1 MADARIR
8 LYGIPMS
15 HPVVAVRGMLDHKG
29 LEYRYV
35 ELLAGAHPPSLWAL
49 GFRGITVPAIRFA
62 DGHRLQGSLAIA
74 AALEE
79 VAPAP
84 APALYPSEPAAR
96 AAAHAAEGW
105 GEAMLQPVP
114 RRLIR
119 WGLRASL
126 RQRQWFADVATP
138 LPAPAAAGWLLT
150 PLAPVFVKLAGA
162 DDDGVQRDLASL
174 PGLLD
179 EVDRLLEAAVIGGA
193 ELGAADFQIAAS
205 VRMLLAM
212 ADVGGLVAGRPAEA
226 FARRA
231 IPDYPAIP
239 AVLPPDWLP
248 AAPMAG

>member
-15 HPVVAVRGMLDHKG
+15 HPVVAVRGMLDHKR

-62 DGHRLQGSLAIA
+62 DGRRVQGSLAIA
-74 AALEE
+74 SALEE
-79 VAPAP
+79 VAP

-96 AAAHAAEGW
+96 AAAHAAERW

-138 LPAPAAAGWLLT
+138 LPAPVVAGWLLT

-162 DDDGVQRDLASL
+162 DDDRVRRDLATL

-205 VRMLLAM
+205 VRMLLAI
-212 ADVGGLVAGRPAEA
+212 ADVGGLVTGRPAEA

-231 IPDYPAIP
+231 IADYPAIP
-239 AVLPPDWLP
+239 AVLPSDWLP
-248 AAPMAG
+248 AAPTPG

>member
-1 MADARIR
+1 MAKVPIR

-15 HPVVAVRGMLDHKG
+15 HPVVAVRGMLDRKG

-62 DGHRLQGSLAIA
+62 DGRRAQGSLAIA

-79 VAPAP
+79 VAPSP
-84 APALYPSEPAAR
+84 SLYPSEPAAR
-96 AAAHAAEGW
+96 AAAQAAEGW
-105 GEAMLQPVP
+105 GEAVLQPVP

-138 LPAPAAAGWLLT
+138 LPAPAGTGWLLT
-150 PLAPVFVKLAGA
+150 PLTPVFVKLVGA
-162 DDDGVQRDLASL
+162 DDDGVRRDLATL

-179 EVDRLLEAAVIGGA
+179 EVDRLLGSGVIGGA
-193 ELGAADFQIAAS
+193 ELGAPTSRSRRRCACCW
-205 VRMLLAM
+205 RWRTR
-212 ADVGGLVAGRPAEA
+212 VGSW
-226 FARRA
+226 
-231 IPDYPAIP
+231 P
-239 AVLPPDWLP
+239 AVRPRRSP
-248 AAPMAG
+248 AARCRITRRSRRCYRPSGFPATLR